1 MTPDVRSKAIT
12 SLIAFA
18 DFGCYT
24 AATLD
29 AMMSVH
35 AAAGM
40 GLGVTYLRLLGAGD
54 APLPGDARLPD
65 GVRLVERRPIMSEP
79 EPVMPGGRRSHLTI
93 VEVGNVPFDAVAAL
107 KPRVLVVG
115 VGNTLLDERRAAR
128 ALGMVNAPSLGEV
141 RLLRR
146 VRPGQSA
153 DEDQPRFHRSVR
165 GAATGARASRAA
177 EVLAVTAPYL
187 RPGDANALVAGMPP
201 AIVVAAGRRLL
212 GALGEDLAG
221 PVRRVLGQ
229 CRETTTPTEGPAGT
243 PLGYDVGECGT
254 LRALADDLEA
264 IAAGI
269 GPTASELADAPFL
282 QGWDLDVRTVRS
294 LSGVVDGHP
303 RFPPGRRVRTSELFA
318 TDGRTWAR
326 TLSRYYRLGT
336 RRTVSRAVK
345 LH

>member
-1 MTPDVRSKAIT
+1 MTPVVRSKAIT

-18 DFGCYT
+18 DFGCGT

-40 GLGVTYLRLLGAGD
+40 GLGITYLRLLGD
-54 APLPGDARLPD
+54 RDEPLPVDVRLPD
-65 GVRLVERRPIMSEP
+65 GVRLVERRLTTCEP
-79 EPVMPGGRRSHLTI
+79 EPVTAGGRRIHLTI
-93 VEVGNVPFDAVAAL
+93 VEVGNVPFEAVAAL

-115 VGNTLLDERRAAR
+115 VGNTLLDERRAAS
-128 ALGMVNAPSLGEV
+128 ALGVVQARSFGGI

-146 VRPGQSA
+146 VRPGQVA
-153 DEDQPRFHRSVR
+153 DEDEPRFHRAVR
-165 GAATGARASRAA
+165 GVSTGVRVSRTA
-177 EVLAVTAPYL
+177 EVLSVTAPYL
-187 RPGDANALVAGMPP
+187 RPGAANALIAGMPP
-201 AIVVAAGRRLL
+201 AVVVAAGRRLL
-212 GALGEDLAG
+212 GTLGTDLTG

-229 CRETTTPTEGPAGT
+229 CRETATPGQGLVGT
-243 PLGYDVGECGT
+243 PPAYEIGECET

-264 IAAGI
+264 IAAGV
-269 GPTASELADAPFL
+269 GPAASELADAPLL
-282 QGWDLDVRTVRS
+282 QGWDLDIRTVRS

-336 RRTVSRAVK
+336 RRPAARAVK